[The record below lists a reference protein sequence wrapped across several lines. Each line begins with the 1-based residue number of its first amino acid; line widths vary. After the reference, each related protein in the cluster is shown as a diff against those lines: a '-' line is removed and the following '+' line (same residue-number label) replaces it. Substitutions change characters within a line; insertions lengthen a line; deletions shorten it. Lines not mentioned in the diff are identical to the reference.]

1 LTNLTKTYISFHP
14 FYIRIIKAKNL
25 GGKIMAK
32 RCELTGIGVQSG
44 NNVSHSNR
52 KTRRRFLP
60 NLHRVSLNSRALGQV
75 FRLRITAATLRSVDH
90 NGGLDNFLLN
100 THSNHLTTT
109 AQKIKRKIKKA
120 LPEDAKKVSKPKKE
134 QAKTKKSEAA

>member
-1 LTNLTKTYISFHP
+1 
-14 FYIRIIKAKNL
+14 
-25 GGKIMAK
+25 MAK